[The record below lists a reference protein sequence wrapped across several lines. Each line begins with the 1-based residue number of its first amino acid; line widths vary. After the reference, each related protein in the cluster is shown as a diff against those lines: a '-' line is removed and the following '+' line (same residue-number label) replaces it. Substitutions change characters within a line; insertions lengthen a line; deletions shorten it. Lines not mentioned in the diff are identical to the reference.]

1 MIVLLFTVDLWEKFQ
16 PFVLSAPGK
25 SIFLVRNAT
34 GILVRTLRPILTE
47 ASVSEPVK
55 IQIATNLY
63 FSGVLFYVI
72 KELVGR

>member
-34 GILVRTLRPILTE
+34 GIHE